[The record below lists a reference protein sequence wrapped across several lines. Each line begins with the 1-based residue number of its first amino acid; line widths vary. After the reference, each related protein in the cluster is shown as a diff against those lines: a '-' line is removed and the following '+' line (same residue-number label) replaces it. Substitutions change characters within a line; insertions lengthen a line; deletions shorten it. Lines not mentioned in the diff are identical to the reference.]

1 MAVSCKLVLTEQSS
15 SFIDSF
21 LSNSSVWIYLKN
33 TVCFKCFLKVRTC
46 THKKQNTM
54 CFNNV
59 RLSGYLCVFLR
70 CLIRTARRQRR
81 LRSAAGGWRWTWGSL
96 RCGATQSPFVAPP
109 TPHHHRAHRA
119 PAPTPAPW
127 EVKLQDTGEKFQ
139 LFTQQAFHSGYY
151 HLYIKGYHFSV
162 VFCVLKMYCFHK
174 IPWAVEL

>member
-1 MAVSCKLVLTEQSS
+1 MAVSCKLVLTEQSFT
-15 SFIDSF
+15 FIDSF

-119 PAPTPAPW
+119 PAPTSAPW
-127 EVKLQDTGEKFQ
+127 EVKLQNTGEKLQ
-139 LFTQQAFHSGYY
+139 LFTQQAFHSAS
-151 HLYIKGYHFSV
+151 FSQWILS
-162 VFCVLKMYCFHK
+162 FIHKRISFFIRLLCAQNVLFS
-174 IPWAVEL
+174 